1 MADGVSI
8 EKQGE
13 SAGHSSPNYYFILTC
28 MAGLTLSVA
37 ATITVL
43 TLQATTAATASFAAG
58 AAAATLSPLAALLII
73 GGGICLLPFLFAG
86 CMGSSTTH
94 RHGSSYGH
102 FHSHGHGHGHGHGNV
117 IVTDHGYSSEHRTH
131 HHH

>member
-1 MADGVSI
+1 MADGVTI

-13 SAGHSSPNYYFILTC
+13 SAGHSSPNYYFILAC

-43 TLQATTAATASFAAG
+43 ALQATTVATAGFAAG

-86 CMGSSTTH
+86 CLGSSTVH
-94 RHGSSYGH
+94 HHGSSYGR
-102 FHSHGHGHGHGHGNV
+102 FHTHGHAHEHVVVTNHGCSG
-117 IVTDHGYSSEHRTH
+117 EHRTH